1 VRSREPSEP
10 GKGLGGDSTT
20 SAETST
26 ESSTPAKPKTPTGQ
40 ATAARDPFAGRV
52 FSHYRIEERLG
63 AGGMGVLY
71 RATDLKLGRSVAIK
85 FLARHLVSS
94 EAAKARFVRE
104 AQAASALDHP
114 NIASVYDI
122 GEEDGEIFIVMALYE
137 GETLK
142 QCLQRSRL
150 SIDQALS
157 ILRQV
162 TLGLEAAHCAGI
174 VHRDIK
180 PANILIGSSGAVK
193 ILDFGLA
200 KLLYHSQ
207 AEAMTE
213 AGQAIGTVLYMSPE
227 QLGGETVDQ
236 RSDLWSLGVVAY
248 EILAGVSP
256 FQTDSLAATTK
267 RIVNDEPVSL
277 TTNPEVPGWLAQLI
291 SQLLRKNPAERPQS
305 ATEVLRWLQD
315 ANASYPTE
323 VRAAPFAVA
332 QRGIH
337 AARSRAALVFAA
349 GVLVATAAWWGL
361 RNKIRSRGADADR
374 SIAILPFASLST
386 GEENAYFAQG
396 FHDELLRQ
404 VARIGDLRVISR
416 TSVQQYK
423 EGARNLREIADAL
436 GVSSILE
443 GSVQRSANRVRVEAR
458 LIDARSDRQIWA
470 DRYDRDVSD
479 AFAIQ
484 TAVAEEIASALH
496 ARLSPAQKAQFARR
510 PTDNPEAYDL
520 YLRALEYAN
529 RPGHQPQNL
538 TIAER
543 LYRQAIATDTSFA
556 LARARLA
563 FTRIETY
570 WFVAG
575 TPDRVAEEAREEAE
589 HALRLRRDLPE
600 AHLALGAY
608 YYWGRRDYEAALP
621 EFEIARRGLP
631 AEAIN
636 LIGAVRRR
644 QGRFE
649 EAIRDQQEAAR
660 LDPRSPGQLLEVA
673 ISLLLTRRYEEADGT
688 VDRALTI
695 APDFA
700 GAAMLK
706 AVIHEAWKEES
717 ELAQAVLRQTRGRL
731 DPRGRVGQQ
740 DWFIMLLEH
749 HPAEALPWL
758 DSAESDSI
766 ITPRGVYPKALLYA
780 GAHEALGDAAQARK
794 EYESARSAL
803 EAELEKDPG
812 RGPQHML
819 LARAYAGLG
828 RKEDALREARRAV
841 ETLPISKDAFFGS
854 DLEIYRAAVEGRVG
868 EADAAIDHIRQ
879 LLSVPCLLS
888 PALLRIDPRWSPL
901 RGDPRFRQLAKLDPQ

>member
-1 VRSREPSEP
+1 
-10 GKGLGGDSTT
+10 
-20 SAETST
+20 
-26 ESSTPAKPKTPTGQ
+26 
-40 ATAARDPFAGRV
+40 
-52 FSHYRIEERLG
+52 
-63 AGGMGVLY
+63 
-71 RATDLKLGRSVAIK
+71 VAIK

-94 EAAKARFVRE
+94 EAAKARFLRE

-114 NIASVYDI
+114 NIATVYDI

-142 QCLQRSRL
+142 QCLQKGRL
-150 SIDQALS
+150 TVGQALA

-162 TLGLEAAHCAGI
+162 TLGLEAAHRAGI

-180 PANILIGSSGAVK
+180 PANILIGSSGTVK

-200 KLLYHSQ
+200 KLLYDSQ
-207 AEAMTE
+207 ADTMTQ

-227 QLGGETVDQ
+227 QLGGEAVDQ

-248 EILAGVSP
+248 EVLAGVSP
-256 FQTDSLAATTK
+256 FQSDSLAATTK
-267 RIVNDEPVSL
+267 RIVNDEPPSL
-277 TTNPEVPGWLAQLI
+277 DAHPGVPAWLAQLI
-291 SQLLRKNPAERPQS
+291 SALLRKNPAERLQS

-315 ANASYPTE
+315 GNASYPTE
-323 VRAAPFAVA
+323 VRTAPFAPTRRDKQVA
-332 QRGIH
+332 Q
-337 AARSRAALVFAA
+337 SRAALVFAA

-361 RNKIRSRGADADR
+361 RNRIRSHGADADR
-374 SIAILPFASLST
+374 SIAVLPFASLSV

-416 TSVQQYK
+416 TSVQQYR
-423 EGARNLREIADAL
+423 EGARNLREIAEAL
-436 GVSSILE
+436 GVSSIVE
-443 GSVQRSANRVRVEAR
+443 GSVQRAGNRVRVEAR
-458 LIDARSDRQIWA
+458 LIDAHGDRQIWA

-484 TAVAEEIASALH
+484 TAVAEEIAGALH
-496 ARLSPAQKAQFARR
+496 TRLSAAQKAQFARR
-510 PTDNPEAYDL
+510 PTDSPEAYDL

-543 LYRQAIATDTSFA
+543 LLRQAIAADPSFA

-575 TPDRVAEEAREEAE
+575 TPDSVAEEAKEESE
-589 HALRLRRDLPE
+589 HALRLRPDLPE
-600 AHLALGAY
+600 AHLAMGAY
-608 YYWGRRDYEAALP
+608 YYWGWRDYEAALP

-644 QGRFE
+644 QGRFD
-649 EAIRDQQEAAR
+649 EAIRDQQEAAQ

-673 ISLLLTRRYEEADGT
+673 ISLLLTRRYEEADSAM
-688 VDRALTI
+688 DHALTI

-700 GAAMLK
+700 GASMLK

-717 ELAQAVLRQTRGRL
+717 DLARAVLRQTRGRL

-749 HPAEALPWL
+749 HPAEALPLL

-780 GAHEALGDAAQARK
+780 GAHEALGDAAQARQ

-803 EAELEKDPG
+803 EAQLEKNPG
-812 RGPQHML
+812 RGPERML

-841 ETLPISKDAFFGS
+841 EALPISKDAFFGS

-868 EADAAIDHIRQ
+868 EADAAIEHIRQ

-888 PALLRIDPRWSPL
+888 PALLRIDPRWAPL
-901 RGDPRFRQLAKLDPQ
+901 WGDPRFKQLAKLDR